1 MTKSTLI
8 IWKTKDGGDSLQF
21 PGKGPAR
28 ALYEWLNLSKVP
40 FDEIT
45 TITVQV
51 KED

>member
-8 IWKTKDGGDSLQF
+8 AWKTKDGGDSLQF
-21 PGKGPAR
+21 GGRGPAR
-28 ALYEWLNLSKVP
+28 ALYEWLNLAKVP

-45 TITVQV
+45 TINIMV